1 MGVSGAG
8 LSRASHLS
16 LVTEPAN
23 RSVNDAEVARGL
35 IAGDARME
43 AEAWNRLAPMVYRFL
58 RRAVG
63 PVPEIE
69 DLTQEVFLRLYA
81 NVGKLETPSALRSF
95 VFSIAVR
102 VLREELRN
110 RKLRRWM
117 LFTDTGTLPESEGSP
132 LDPEARQALRRFYQV
147 LDRMGSLER
156 TLFVLRQVE
165 GMGLVEM
172 AETLD
177 MSLAT
182 VKRHLAR
189 TTEHLERVVA
199 RDPALSAYAGRSE
212 GGRA

>member
-1 MGVSGAG
+1 V
-8 LSRASHLS
+8 SRASHLS
-16 LVTEPAN
+16 LVTDTRPRA
-23 RSVNDAEVARGL
+23 VDDAELAKGLVAGEP
-35 IAGDARME
+35 RME
-43 AEAWNRLAPMVYRFL
+43 AEAWNRMSPMVYRFL
-58 RRAVG
+58 RRALG

-69 DLTQEVFLRLYA
+69 DLTQEVFLRLFA
-81 NVGKLETPSALRSF
+81 NVGRLESHSALRSF

-102 VLREELRN
+102 VLREELRG

-117 LFTDTGTLPESEGSP
+117 LFTDSGTLPESEGSP

-189 TTEHLERVVA
+189 TTQHLERVVA
-199 RDPALSAYAGRSE
+199 RDPALSAYAMRPE
-212 GGRA
+212 GGRS

>member
-1 MGVSGAG
+1 MSMV
-8 LSRASHLS
+8 RASHLS
-16 LVTEPAN
+16 LVASSESREIDDTEL
-23 RSVNDAEVARGL
+23 ARGL
-35 IAGDARME
+35 AAGDPRME

-81 NVGKLETPSALRSF
+81 NVHKLESHAALRSF

-102 VLREELRN
+102 VLREELRS

-132 LDPEARQALRRFYQV
+132 PDPEARQALRRFYDV

-189 TTEHLERVVA
+189 TTDHLERVVA
-199 RDPALSAYAGRSE
+199 RDPALSAYAMKRE
-212 GGRA
+212 GARP

>member
-1 MGVSGAG
+1 MT
-8 LSRASHLS
+8 RASHLS
-16 LVTEPAN
+16 LVTDPAD
-23 RSVNDAEVARGL
+23 RKVDDTELGRGL
-35 IAGDARME
+35 AAGDPRME

-58 RRAVG
+58 RRAMG

-81 NVGKLETPSALRSF
+81 NVSKLESPSALRSF

-110 RKLRRWM
+110 RKLRGWM
-117 LFTDTGTLPESEGSP
+117 LFTSTGTLPDSEGPS
-132 LDPEARQALRRFYQV
+132 LDPEAREALRRFYEV

-165 GMGLVEM
+165 GLGLVEM

-189 TTEHLERVVA
+189 TTAHLERVVA
-199 RDPALSAYAGRSE
+199 RDPALSAYAMKRE

>member
-1 MGVSGAG
+1 MSMT
-8 LSRASHLS
+8 RASYLS
-16 LVTEPAN
+16 LVADPESRAIDDTEL
-23 RSVNDAEVARGL
+23 ARGL
-35 IAGDARME
+35 AAGDRRME

-81 NVGKLETPSALRSF
+81 NVRKLESHSALRSF

-102 VLREELRN
+102 VLREELRS

-117 LFTDTGTLPESEGSP
+117 LFTDTGTLPESESSP
-132 LDPEARQALRRFYQV
+132 LDPEARQALRRFYEV

-189 TTEHLERVVA
+189 TTDHLERVVA
-199 RDPALSAYAGRSE
+199 RDPALSAYAMKREGARS
-212 GGRA
+212 

>member
-1 MGVSGAG
+1 
-8 LSRASHLS
+8 LS
-16 LVTEPAN
+16 LVTDSADK
-23 RSVNDAEVARGL
+23 SVSDAELARGL
-35 IAGDARME
+35 AAGDPRME
-43 AEAWNRLAPMVYRFL
+43 AAAWNRLSPMVYRFL
-58 RRAVG
+58 RRALG
-63 PVPEIE
+63 PVSEVD
-69 DLTQEVFLRLYA
+69 DLTQEVFLRLFA
-81 NVGKLETPSALRSF
+81 NVGKLESHSALRSF
-95 VFSIAVR
+95 VYSIAVR
-102 VLREELRN
+102 VLREELRS

-117 LFTDTGTLPESEGSP
+117 FFTDTGTLPESEGSP

-199 RDPALSAYAGRSE
+199 RDPALSAYAMKPQ
-212 GGRA
+212 GGAA